1 MACCKWLCRGH
12 VFFNLCSP
20 CLLYCVIQLFW
31 PTVRFCRGCLGASKS
46 TQRFNIAS
54 AAFSID
60 ERRILMVDEDVV
72 AVVRN
77 LHYDEI
83 IATNNE
89 NTIIKIYWAL
99 I

>member
-1 MACCKWLCRGH
+1 MYSSTYVRPVYSTASFNFFGQLYDFGEAVLGH
-12 VFFNLCSP
+12 QSLP
-20 CLLYCVIQLFW
+20 
-31 PTVRFCRGCLGASKS
+31 
-46 TQRFNIAS
+46 AS